1 MFNTETSLQHLVIPR
16 YSDRTYKCHMGN
28 LVQEGETNT
37 MLYSKRQ
44 RDIPQRQASP
54 ELLPLKSI
62 VMFPFPTR
70 KELKKNVHRFQER

>member
-1 MFNTETSLQHLVIPR
+1 
-16 YSDRTYKCHMGN
+16 MGN

-70 KELKKNVHRFQER
+70 KELKKNVHHFQER